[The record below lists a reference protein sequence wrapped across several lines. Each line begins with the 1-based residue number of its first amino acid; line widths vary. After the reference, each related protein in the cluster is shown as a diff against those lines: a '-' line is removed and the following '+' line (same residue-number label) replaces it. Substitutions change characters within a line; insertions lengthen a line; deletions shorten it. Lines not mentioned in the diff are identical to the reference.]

1 MKTRIKDLTV
11 MELQNL
17 ISDTVRASMEEFLE
31 DIVALSSKQ
40 YLHSIK
46 EARRDYKEG
55 RVKQFKEVFDV

>member
-1 MKTRIKDLTV
+1 MKTKVKDLTV
-11 MELQNL
+11 IELQNL
-17 ISDTVRASMEEFLE
+17 ISDTVRASVEEVLE
-31 DIVALSSKQ
+31 DIVALSCKE